1 MKMLLRHSEGKRDY
15 WDQYGLM
22 QFFFTLKN
30 LLNVLIYTNLHLKS
44 CHYLYKGLKNHL
56 KWHNMG
62 SWEEK
67 LSLTCKSIVYFC
79 LTLLII
85 GQNKTCDERKYLM
98 QMFFIPSNYLKLS
111 LLVLVL
117 RSIYKLRKGNR
128 CNWTIEGMNDMKP
141 YL

>member
-22 QFFFTLKN
+22 QFSFTLKN
-30 LLNVLIYTNLHLKS
+30 LLNVLIYTNLHMKS
-44 CHYLYKGLKNHL
+44 CHYLNRGLKKHL

-85 GQNKTCDERKYLM
+85 GQNKTCDERKYLI
-98 QMFFIPSNYLKLS
+98 QMFFIPSNYLTLS